1 MEKRGVQY
9 VDMQAMNSAVTEFTP
24 EEQATLRMINDRVAA
39 GKNLEDVLNFLFE
52 ETQDLMPCDRIGVSF
67 LEEDGRRLVAHW
79 ARAKYEPLV
88 LGKGYTGEM
97 EGSSLQRVMDEGTP
111 RIINDLEEY
120 LEAHPGSTSTK
131 VLVREGVRSSLT
143 CPLMVDGRPIGFAFR
158 SSRKKGA
165 YSQHEVALHQAI
177 HVRLSQAVEKAWRIQ
192 QLEDANR
199 AYMEMLGFVSHELK
213 SPVAAIITQSK
224 MLQEG
229 LWGDLQPKQHEIV
242 GKLVT
247 RAEYLLNLTREYL
260 DLARFEGGQAQ
271 PRLTEGLD
279 FWNDLFLPSLEVV
292 QPQYNESGIDL
303 ELPTDPGPLPLD
315 ADATMLKV
323 VLVNLLGNAAK
334 YGTPKGKVKVNLAV
348 SEERIRFSVWNEGP
362 GFPESMK
369 GYLFRRFSR
378 LPKKE
383 LITRK
388 GSGVGLY
395 VTWQIMQMHKG
406 RIWADSKEGEWAEFF
421 IDLPRHAAPAP
432 QPQ

>member
-1 MEKRGVQY
+1 
-9 VDMQAMNSAVTEFTP
+9 
-24 EEQATLRMINDRVAA
+24 
-39 GKNLEDVLNFLFE
+39 
-52 ETQDLMPCDRIGVSF
+52 
-67 LEEDGRRLVAHW
+67 
-79 ARAKYEPLV
+79 
-88 LGKGYTGEM
+88 M